1 MLKTMSTILY
11 VGSEGAA
18 PRETLDE
25 LEEPSS
31 PSPSPSP
38 PPPLL
43 PLPPLQPDVDVT
55 APWHAPLGCEMVV

>member
-25 LEEPSS
+25 LEEPSF

-43 PLPPLQPDVDVT
+43 PLPLPPLQPEVDVT
-55 APWHAPLGCEMVV
+55 AP